1 VGFRGLGFGVWG
13 LGFEF
18 WLGEGRGEVGGGR
31 GEVGGVEG
39 EGGKER
45 KGCVVG
51 LDESKGGMVV
61 GLVDEVEDVREMVDE
76 GSFSGDMDVF
86 LDE

>member
-1 VGFRGLGFGVWG
+1 
-13 LGFEF
+13 
-18 WLGEGRGEVGGGR
+18 
-31 GEVGGVEG
+31 VEG